1 MRQLILVCS
10 VTLQWGQSWRK
21 LWLCG
26 GPYRFKVQWLIGPF
40 VLNTENQAVDF
51 SPDCSS
57 HYGPSHCCWIN
68 WQKPKSST
76 LSAWAHGIIWF
87 SALISLNS
95 WTLDLHLS
103 HHLAILILA
112 DPLGSSYMASVSSW
126 HSWSCSV
133 PQDWARRCAT
143 WGAVCPDLVLNPK
156 FTTSCSVTLG
166 FSFLI
171 FNCISYRKMSVI
183 HLKSSKDLNIIDS
196 RQLSSC
202 ASFWNPIKIIVKWFL
217 KKT

>member
-1 MRQLILVCS
+1 MYVKASDSPSGARRTLETQAKWGLWMRRGSNTEELMRQLILVCS

-95 WTLDLHLS
+95 WTLDL
-103 HHLAILILA
+103 A
-112 DPLGSSYMASVSSW
+112 DNEPSSG
-126 HSWSCSV
+126 HFDPSWSSGFILHGVCVLLTFLVLLSPPGLSPQACDLRGSV
-133 PQDWARRCAT
+133 PW
-143 WGAVCPDLVLNPK
+143 
-156 FTTSCSVTLG
+156 LG
-166 FSFLI
+166 FES
-171 FNCISYRKMSVI
+171 
-183 HLKSSKDLNIIDS
+183 
-196 RQLSSC
+196 
-202 ASFWNPIKIIVKWFL
+202 
-217 KKT
+217 